1 MTKIN
6 HNIFRIFLLSLLAV
20 IVCAAP
26 AFAAS
31 KKDFVVVIDAG
42 HGGKDV
48 GAADNKAQEKDINL
62 EVAKRLED
70 ILKKK
75 KGFKVIMTR
84 DGDKFVSLKDRA
96 EKANKVK
103 ADLFISIHT
112 NSVDADNPNRK
123 TVEGSS
129 VYVLGPHRDADNLAV
144 ARREN
149 EVISQE
155 KNHEEK
161 YEGFDPSKDESYII
175 FEMAQKANVSN
186 SIGFAREVAA
196 ELAKTAGRKDRG
208 VHQAG
213 FLVLR
218 ETAMP
223 AVLVE
228 LDFIC
233 NPNSARYI
241 NSSTGQK
248 KLAQAIA
255 NAVVT
260 YRDKMKK
267 SGNKAYADASL
278 EESDNSGGTY
288 VLAGRQKKSDKR
300 ATALN
305 SSPSKRNPTTG
316 PRKRRSAAAERAS
329 AKRNVE
335 TDYIA
340 INTEQTGVVASASES
355 QRRQQTTAS
364 QPKKMTAAEK
374 KKAEK
379 AEKERKK
386 KEEKERKK
394 REKEAKKNH
403 VGETRTVGGRE
414 VKIGATATS
423 TNPRSLKS
431 SKPAVDNGQTSVN
444 QQISNSFN
452 NGNQTSTYNNSNDN
466 LADEEYAADD
476 APAVSADEIP
486 ASESRSQAATARS
499 RSTSGHTSAKKA
511 EPAQK
516 ATAAQKPASS
526 EQTSV
531 KRRDTKTDVVKAA
544 PASQQKAVA
553 KKKEEKKEDKK
564 AKEKQAKADAKKAKE
579 QKKQQ
584 ELDEQLKKQNA
595 EHNQKLYEAAKQK
608 SIDNY
613 QTSSAPKSLKS
624 KKKKK

>member
-6 HNIFRIFLLSLLAV
+6 LNIFRIFLLSLLAV
-20 IVCAAP
+20 IVCAIP
-26 AFAAS
+26 ASAAS
-31 KKDFVVVIDAG
+31 KKEFVVVIDAG

-48 GAADNKAQEKDINL
+48 GAQDNNAQEKDINL
-62 EVAKRLED
+62 GVAQRLAE

-75 KGFKVIMTR
+75 KGFKVILTR
-84 DGDKFVSLKDRA
+84 DGDKFVALHDRA
-96 EKANKVK
+96 QKANKAK

-112 NSVDADNPNRK
+112 NSLDANNPNRK
-123 TVEGSS
+123 TVQGSS

-186 SIGFAREVAA
+186 SIGFAREVAS

-228 LDFIC
+228 VDFIC

-241 NSSTGQK
+241 NSGTGQK

-255 NAVVT
+255 NAVVA
-260 YRDKMKK
+260 YRDKLRK
-267 SGNKAYADASL
+267 SGDKAYADASL
-278 EESDNSGGTY
+278 EAPDTSGDTF
-288 VLAGRQKKSDKR
+288 VLAGRQHKSAKR
-300 ATALN
+300 ATAV
-305 SSPSKRNPTTG
+305 SAPAKRNQTTG
-316 PRKRRSAAAERAS
+316 PRKRRSAAAEKAS
-329 AKRNVE
+329 ARRNVE
-335 TDYIA
+335 TDHIA
-340 INTEQTGVVASASES
+340 INTESTGVVATAAAETP
-355 QRRQQTTAS
+355 QRRQTAAS
-364 QPKKMTAAEK
+364 QPKKMTKAEK
-374 KKAEK
+374 KKA
-379 AEKERKK
+379 
-386 KEEKERKK
+386 EKERKK
-394 REKEAKKNH
+394 REKEEEKARKKREKEERMQH
-403 VGETRTVGGRE
+403 RGETRTFGNRTV
-414 VKIGATATS
+414 VVGATTAP

-431 SKPAVDNGQTSVN
+431 SKPSVDSGKTSVSR
-444 QQISNSFN
+444 QVSQSF
-452 NGNQTSTYNNSNDN
+452 GVKQTAAETDDR

-486 ASESRSQAATARS
+486 ASESHGQSATARK
-499 RSTSGHTSAKKA
+499 RSSAGHKNAPAKQTSAK
-511 EPAQK
+511 
-516 ATAAQKPASS
+516 
-526 EQTSV
+526 QTSA
-531 KRRDTKTDVVKAA
+531 KTDVVKAA
-544 PASQQKAVA
+544 PA
-553 KKKEEKKEDKK
+553 
-564 AKEKQAKADAKKAKE
+564 KQAKAEAKKKDAKKAKADSKADSKKKE
-579 QKKQQ
+579 AKQAKAESKKEKEKRKQQ
-584 ELDEQLKKQNA
+584 ELDEQLKQQNA
-595 EHNQKLYEAAKQK
+595 DHNKQLYEAAKQK